1 MAISPDETFLYL
13 LLQSSTI
20 QDGGT
25 ATTRRN
31 TRLLEW
37 DLKKKKFTGEWVVQ
51 LPVFKDETN
60 ATKVAAQSELH
71 FLDKNRFLVLA
82 RDSGHGFGQP
92 VSKSNYRHVSLPPEP
107 NYPPSILNS
116 LTVDRY
122 Y

>member
-1 MAISPDETFLYL
+1 MAISPDEKLLYL

-51 LPVFKDETN
+51 LPSFKDETG

-71 FLDKNRFLVLA
+71 WLDKNRFLILA

-92 VSKSNYRHVSLPPEP
+92 NSTSNYRHVLFLASLAVMGR
-107 NYPPSILNS
+107 LM
-116 LTVDRY
+116 VD
-122 Y
+122 

>member
-1 MAISPDETFLYL
+1 MAISPDEKFLYL

-37 DLKKKKFTGEWVVQ
+37 DLEKKKFAGEWVVQ
-51 LPVFKDETN
+51 LPVFLDETN

-92 VSKSNYRHVSLPPEP
+92 VSKSNYRHVPLSPLHTLFT
-107 NYPPSILNS
+107 SHSTL
-116 LTVDRY
+116 LTVLTTD
-122 Y
+122 